1 MSLPPEDTDLSTNS
15 AHEYALQIGSNVSAV
30 RVVGSAVGQRFS
42 PSPEAHPN
50 VIERF
55 VSNAE
60 TRRSTIPSWEN
71 SPVAPS
77 RSEEAAPNAAAAQ
90 LLWAENQGLATSH
103 LLPTEPTFETLNTNA
118 YSSPPGDSR
127 FTFPNQNYSPL
138 LPRCVPVPNQRYSPS
153 GSPIHQL
160 HELQNCPLIDSPLRL
175 PPRLPETVPK
185 KVPTPSIS
193 RTVDALIDLDQN
205 ELVIHYIQQYN
216 NEPVLYQQNLGSG
229 FHVYYQA
236 PEDNQPIVLHIVEHN
251 PQIITESQEQTNQ
264 IVPEIQ
270 INNIQEQTHQIVP
283 EIQINNI
290 QEQDQKLE
298 NGLPERNHP
307 IVTEAQDQ
315 NQQTLTEIPEKCLQ
329 LASPVITDIQ
339 VQSPQDV
346 IEIQE
351 QNHQS
356 VTKIQEEVHQTA
368 PEIQVKIF
376 EISSDIQE
384 QNRQFVTEE
393 QNHQTITEIQEDY
406 LPIPAEIQEQD
417 QDNNVTEV
425 TELAS
430 PVVTDIHVQS
440 PQCVIEI
447 DDEDDKDLKFASGDQ
462 EQHLNTISE
471 IHEKIQQSPQ
481 FVIEI
486 DDEDIEDYKL
496 ASNNLEQHLHTI
508 PETEEK
514 KQQIA
519 NEFSEKILHLAPDIS
534 EHNQQTS
541 ELQKEGLQFDSE
553 IEKRDLQIVTDTH
566 KQNHQNV
573 TEIQEESFRLTSDA
587 QKPDQPTVAIEIQ
600 ENAQFA
606 SDNQDQEVQTV
617 TEIHELSRVQFVTD
631 IQEHAQNLQLAKYL
645 REQNQQITAEDQQ
658 QEQHY
663 LNFPEIQ
670 EQSAQLAS
678 EFEGDKQKLASQF
691 LKGNQQFPFKLQQ
704 QDQLSVPEIQKQS
717 HQFESKVKKKKLQPF
732 SEYQQKGQ
740 QLSDHIENRQIIQQE
755 FTIHS
760 NQENNSFEVQP
771 ANEVNEFQRD
781 GELNIYPGRQYQNF
795 VVEGATPLPHAEAQP
810 GPQENNSFEVQPA
823 NEVNEFQRDGELN
836 PGRQHQNFVVEGA
849 TPLPHA
855 EAQPGPQENSFE
867 VQPANEVNEFQRD
880 GELNIYPGR
889 QHQNFVVEGATPLP
903 HAEAQP
909 GPQENSF
916 EVQPANEVNEFQR
929 DGELNIY
936 PGRQHQNFV
945 VEGATPLPHA
955 EAQPGPTP
963 EDISDSVSLEHGEP
977 NTICIRNTFQLI
989 REISDS
995 LVADP
1000 EQPEAA
1006 NHRLS
1011 LYLLRKKLADV
1022 CHKVLT
1028 EAIQGRATDQCITIL
1043 REILE
1048 QTKELRPRPQR
1059 PTKDIEFQKEISMGL
1074 EILKKIR
1081 GMLSGWYTSRE
1092 SETDSRETGTG
1103 FQAQNGKGRGAGR
1116 QPENS
1121 YLSQKRRN
1129 QEENPR
1135 LVKYRRVD
1143 NSFPRLITNET
1154 AEDLIPNNSMA
1165 ERDKPQ
1171 SSKRL
1176 SIFNP
1181 PVYTQH
1187 RVRNEAP
1194 YIPTPFDDEESS
1206 QRFANAGPSS
1216 RPMTYSDAVRLGQ
1229 NGIAESRVN
1238 GHSSHSVRS
1247 ASARVQGSILLHEIN
1262 RKDQEQYTDL
1272 IRTAA
1277 QSNSMGSRCVKPGTP
1292 PTFQRA
1298 KAQSATGSGYY
1309 LLHDNQSN
1317 IRNSHPPSHGHAN
1330 RELTEYA
1337 KLISRQDEN
1346 RAPTP
1351 QQPKRNA
1358 SNSSASHSSTTSSS
1372 GSSCSTCSTCSTS
1385 SDSEPKSAKDSSEV
1399 KEAKE
1404 ANETNKTNETNV
1416 TMKIEAPQPQ
1426 PQPQPPTRLT
1436 KIGSLQQRF
1445 ANCVFLRDDFA
1456 ETFKAR
1462 AIRRQGASMHLL
1474 GIAKEQASVSTD
1486 ERIAYEKKLREIMF
1500 RSGTP
1505 HRPFFEIGP
1514 VDQPDENNETKF
1526 ISLTQEHYVRFREL
1540 TTSPITKNVIFK
1552 YNLQI
1557 TTDDMFTFSD
1567 GEWLNDVI
1575 INFYMSMLT
1584 ERSEKRAGELPAV
1597 YAMNTFFMPRLLQAG
1612 YSGVKRWTRK
1622 VDLFSKEI
1630 IPVPVH
1636 CGNVHWCMAI
1646 INLPKQT
1653 IHYYDSMGRP
1663 NQPVL
1668 DALVN
1673 YLKAESLDKRYK
1685 PLNVTGFVV
1694 EHAQNIPRQGNS
1706 SDCGV
1711 FSCMFAEYITRN
1723 APITF
1728 SQAEMPY
1735 FRKKMAMEIA
1745 GGELW
1750 Q

>member
-15 AHEYALQIGSNVSAV
+15 AHEYALQIGSNVSAA

-50 VIERF
+50 VIE
-55 VSNAE
+55 
-60 TRRSTIPSWEN
+60 IPSWEN

-175 PPRLPETVPK
+175 PPPSPK
-185 KVPTPSIS
+185 EVPTPSIN

-205 ELVIHYIQQYN
+205 QQVIYYIQQYN
-216 NEPVLYQQNLGSG
+216 NEPVLYQQNIGSG

-264 IVPEIQ
+264 I
-270 INNIQEQTHQIVP
+270 
-283 EIQINNI
+283 
-290 QEQDQKLE
+290 
-298 NGLPERNHP
+298 
-307 IVTEAQDQ
+307 
-315 NQQTLTEIPEKCLQ
+315 
-329 LASPVITDIQ
+329 
-339 VQSPQDV
+339 
-346 IEIQE
+346 
-351 QNHQS
+351 
-356 VTKIQEEVHQTA
+356 
-368 PEIQVKIF
+368 
-376 EISSDIQE
+376 
-384 QNRQFVTEE
+384 
-393 QNHQTITEIQEDY
+393 
-406 LPIPAEIQEQD
+406 
-417 QDNNVTEV
+417 
-425 TELAS
+425 
-430 PVVTDIHVQS
+430 
-440 PQCVIEI
+440 
-447 DDEDDKDLKFASGDQ
+447 
-462 EQHLNTISE
+462 
-471 IHEKIQQSPQ
+471 
-481 FVIEI
+481 
-486 DDEDIEDYKL
+486 
-496 ASNNLEQHLHTI
+496 
-508 PETEEK
+508 
-514 KQQIA
+514 
-519 NEFSEKILHLAPDIS
+519 
-534 EHNQQTS
+534 
-541 ELQKEGLQFDSE
+541 
-553 IEKRDLQIVTDTH
+553 
-566 KQNHQNV
+566 
-573 TEIQEESFRLTSDA
+573 
-587 QKPDQPTVAIEIQ
+587 
-600 ENAQFA
+600 
-606 SDNQDQEVQTV
+606 
-617 TEIHELSRVQFVTD
+617 
-631 IQEHAQNLQLAKYL
+631 
-645 REQNQQITAEDQQ
+645 
-658 QEQHY
+658 
-663 LNFPEIQ
+663 
-670 EQSAQLAS
+670 
-678 EFEGDKQKLASQF
+678 
-691 LKGNQQFPFKLQQ
+691 LQQ

-740 QLSDHIENRQIIQQE
+740 QLSDHIENRQIIHQE
-755 FTIHS
+755 FTNHS
-760 NQENNSFEVQP
+760 NQVYSKVQYIQTIQTAP
-771 ANEVNEFQRD
+771 
-781 GELNIYPGRQYQNF
+781 
-795 VVEGATPLPHAEAQP
+795 
-810 GPQENNSFEVQPA
+810 PQENNSFEVQPA
-823 NEVNEFQRDGELN
+823 NEVK
-836 PGRQHQNFVVEGA
+836 
-849 TPLPHA
+849 
-855 EAQPGPQENSFE
+855 
-867 VQPANEVNEFQRD
+867 
-880 GELNIYPGR
+880 
-889 QHQNFVVEGATPLP
+889 
-903 HAEAQP
+903 
-909 GPQENSF
+909 
-916 EVQPANEVNEFQR
+916 EFQR

-977 NTICIRNTFQLI
+977 IESFNPNTICIRNTFQLI

-1022 CHKVLT
+1022 SHRGLT
-1028 EAIQGRATDQCITIL
+1028 EAIHGRASDQCITIL

-1048 QTKELRPRPQR
+1048 QTKELRPRPKR
-1059 PTKDIEFQKEISMGL
+1059 PTKDTDIQTEISMGL

-1116 QPENS
+1116 QPENN
-1121 YLSQKRRN
+1121 YLSKKRRN

-1247 ASARVQGSILLHEIN
+1247 ASARVQGSILLHEMI

-1277 QSNSMGSRCVKPGTP
+1277 QSNSMGGRCVKPGTP
-1292 PTFQRA
+1292 PTFQRG

-1385 SDSEPKSAKDSSEV
+1385 SDSEPKSVKDSSEV
-1399 KEAKE
+1399 KEAKK

-1416 TMKIEAPQPQ
+1416 TMKIETPQPQPQ
-1426 PQPQPPTRLT
+1426 PQPQPPTRRT

-1456 ETFKAR
+1456 ENFKAR

-1474 GIAKEQASVSTD
+1474 GLAEQQANVSTD

-1505 HRPFFEIGP
+1505 HRPFFEIRP
-1514 VDQPDENNETKF
+1514 VDQPDEKNETKL
-1526 ISLTQEHYVRFREL
+1526 IPLTQEQYVRFREL
-1540 TTSPITKNVIFK
+1540 TTSPITKNVIS
-1552 YNLQI
+1552 NI
-1557 TTDDMFTFSD
+1557 T
-1567 GEWLNDVI
+1567 
-1575 INFYMSMLT
+1575 
-1584 ERSEKRAGELPAV
+1584 
-1597 YAMNTFFMPRLLQAG
+1597 
-1612 YSGVKRWTRK
+1612 
-1622 VDLFSKEI
+1622 
-1630 IPVPVH
+1630 
-1636 CGNVHWCMAI
+1636 
-1646 INLPKQT
+1646 
-1653 IHYYDSMGRP
+1653 
-1663 NQPVL
+1663 
-1668 DALVN
+1668 
-1673 YLKAESLDKRYK
+1673 YK
-1685 PLNVTGFVV
+1685 
-1694 EHAQNIPRQGNS
+1694 
-1706 SDCGV
+1706 
-1711 FSCMFAEYITRN
+1711 
-1723 APITF
+1723 
-1728 SQAEMPY
+1728 
-1735 FRKKMAMEIA
+1735 
-1745 GGELW
+1745 
-1750 Q
+1750 

>member
-15 AHEYALQIGSNVSAV
+15 AHEYALQIGSNVSAA

-50 VIERF
+50 VIE
-55 VSNAE
+55 
-60 TRRSTIPSWEN
+60 IPSWEN

-175 PPRLPETVPK
+175 PPPSPK
-185 KVPTPSIS
+185 EVPTPSIN

-205 ELVIHYIQQYN
+205 QQVIYYIQQYN
-216 NEPVLYQQNLGSG
+216 NEPVLYQQNIGSG

-290 QEQDQKLE
+290 QEQNQKLE
-298 NGLPERNHP
+298 NGTPERNHP

-315 NQQTLTEIPEKCLQ
+315 NQQTLTKIPEKCLQ

-351 QNHQS
+351 RNHQS

-384 QNRQFVTEE
+384 KNQRFVTEE

-406 LPIPAEIQEQD
+406 PIVSEIQWENLPIPAEIQEQD
-417 QDNNVTEV
+417 QDNIVTEV

-447 DDEDDKDLKFASGDQ
+447 DDEDDEDLKFASDDQ
-462 EQHLNTISE
+462 EQHLYTISE

-486 DDEDIEDYKL
+486 DDEDIEDLKL

-519 NEFSEKILHLAPDIS
+519 NEFSEKILHLAPDIP
-534 EHNQQTS
+534 EHNQQTA

-587 QKPDQPTVAIEIQ
+587 QKPDQPTVVIEIQ

-617 TEIHELSRVQFVTD
+617 TEINELSRENVQFVTE
-631 IQEHAQNLQLAKYL
+631 IQEHAQNPQLAKYI
-645 REQNQQITAEDQQ
+645 REQIQQITAEDQQ
-658 QEQHY
+658 EEQHY

-670 EQSAQLAS
+670 EQSAQPAS
-678 EFEGDKQKLASQF
+678 EFKGDKQKLTSQF

-740 QLSDHIENRQIIQQE
+740 QLSDHIENRQIIHQE
-755 FTIHS
+755 FTNHS
-760 NQENNSFEVQP
+760 NQVYSKVQYIQTIQTAP
-771 ANEVNEFQRD
+771 
-781 GELNIYPGRQYQNF
+781 
-795 VVEGATPLPHAEAQP
+795 
-810 GPQENNSFEVQPA
+810 PQENNSFEVQPA
-823 NEVNEFQRDGELN
+823 NEVK
-836 PGRQHQNFVVEGA
+836 
-849 TPLPHA
+849 
-855 EAQPGPQENSFE
+855 
-867 VQPANEVNEFQRD
+867 
-880 GELNIYPGR
+880 
-889 QHQNFVVEGATPLP
+889 
-903 HAEAQP
+903 
-909 GPQENSF
+909 
-916 EVQPANEVNEFQR
+916 EFQR

-977 NTICIRNTFQLI
+977 IESFNPNTICIRNTFQLI

-1022 CHKVLT
+1022 SHKVLT
-1028 EAIQGRATDQCITIL
+1028 EAIHGRASDQCITIL

-1048 QTKELRPRPQR
+1048 QTKELRPRPKR
-1059 PTKDIEFQKEISMGL
+1059 PTKDTDIQTEISMGL

-1116 QPENS
+1116 QPENN
-1121 YLSQKRRN
+1121 YLSKKRRN

-1247 ASARVQGSILLHEIN
+1247 ASARVQGSILLHEMI

-1277 QSNSMGSRCVKPGTP
+1277 QSNSMGGRCVKPGTP
-1292 PTFQRA
+1292 PTFQRG

-1385 SDSEPKSAKDSSEV
+1385 SDSEPKSVKDSSEV
-1399 KEAKE
+1399 KEAKK

-1416 TMKIEAPQPQ
+1416 TMKIETPQPQPQ
-1426 PQPQPPTRLT
+1426 PQPQPPTRRT

-1456 ETFKAR
+1456 ENFKAR

-1474 GIAKEQASVSTD
+1474 GLAEQQANVSTD

-1505 HRPFFEIGP
+1505 HRPFFEIRP
-1514 VDQPDENNETKF
+1514 VDQPDEKNETKL
-1526 ISLTQEHYVRFREL
+1526 IPLTQEQYVRFREL

-1557 TTDDMFTFSD
+1557 TTDDTFTFTD
-1567 GEWLNDVI
+1567 GEWLNDAI

-1612 YSGVKRWTRK
+1612 YSAVKRWTRK
-1622 VDLFSKEI
+1622 VDLFSKDI

-1668 DALVN
+1668 DTLLR
-1673 YLKAESLDKRYK
+1673 YLQEESLDKRYK
-1685 PLNVTGFVV
+1685 PLNITGFVV
-1694 EHAQNIPRQGNS
+1694 ENAQNIPRQGNS

-1735 FRKKMAMEIA
+1735 FRKKMALEIA

>member
-42 PSPEAHPN
+42 PSPKAHPN
-50 VIERF
+50 VIE
-55 VSNAE
+55 
-60 TRRSTIPSWEN
+60 IPSWEN

-175 PPRLPETVPK
+175 PFPSPK
-185 KVPTPSIS
+185 EVRTPSIN
-193 RTVDALIDLDQN
+193 RLVDALIDLDQN
-205 ELVIHYIQQYN
+205 QQVIYYIQQYN
-216 NEPVLYQQNLGSG
+216 NEPVLYQENIGSG

-270 INNIQEQTHQIVP
+270 INNIQEQ
-283 EIQINNI
+283 
-290 QEQDQKLE
+290 DQKLE
-298 NGLPERNHP
+298 NGTPERNHP

-346 IEIQE
+346 IGIQE

-406 LPIPAEIQEQD
+406 PIVSEIQWENLPNPAEIQEQD
-417 QDNNVTEV
+417 QDNIVTEV
-425 TELAS
+425 TKLAS

-447 DDEDDKDLKFASGDQ
+447 DDEDDEDLKFASGDQ
-462 EQHLNTISE
+462 EQHLYTISE

-481 FVIEI
+481 F
-486 DDEDIEDYKL
+486 
-496 ASNNLEQHLHTI
+496 
-508 PETEEK
+508 
-514 KQQIA
+514 IA
-519 NEFSEKILHLAPDIS
+519 NEFSEKILHLAPDIP
-534 EHNQQTS
+534 EHNQQTA

-573 TEIQEESFRLTSDA
+573 TEIQEES
-587 QKPDQPTVAIEIQ
+587 
-600 ENAQFA
+600 
-606 SDNQDQEVQTV
+606 
-617 TEIHELSRVQFVTD
+617 
-631 IQEHAQNLQLAKYL
+631 
-645 REQNQQITAEDQQ
+645 
-658 QEQHY
+658 
-663 LNFPEIQ
+663 
-670 EQSAQLAS
+670 
-678 EFEGDKQKLASQF
+678 
-691 LKGNQQFPFKLQQ
+691 
-704 QDQLSVPEIQKQS
+704 
-717 HQFESKVKKKKLQPF
+717 
-732 SEYQQKGQ
+732 
-740 QLSDHIENRQIIQQE
+740 
-755 FTIHS
+755 
-760 NQENNSFEVQP
+760 
-771 ANEVNEFQRD
+771 
-781 GELNIYPGRQYQNF
+781 
-795 VVEGATPLPHAEAQP
+795 
-810 GPQENNSFEVQPA
+810 
-823 NEVNEFQRDGELN
+823 
-836 PGRQHQNFVVEGA
+836 
-849 TPLPHA
+849 
-855 EAQPGPQENSFE
+855 
-867 VQPANEVNEFQRD
+867 
-880 GELNIYPGR
+880 
-889 QHQNFVVEGATPLP
+889 
-903 HAEAQP
+903 
-909 GPQENSF
+909 
-916 EVQPANEVNEFQR
+916 
-929 DGELNIY
+929 
-936 PGRQHQNFV
+936 RQHQNFV

-977 NTICIRNTFQLI
+977 IESFNLNTICIRNTFQLI

-1022 CHKVLT
+1022 SHKVLT
-1028 EAIQGRATDQCITIL
+1028 EAIHGRASDQCIIIL

-1059 PTKDIEFQKEISMGL
+1059 PTKDTEFQKEISMGL

-1247 ASARVQGSILLHEIN
+1247 ASARVQGSILLHEMK
-1262 RKDQEQYTDL
+1262 RKNQEQYTDL

-1298 KAQSATGSGYY
+1298 KA
-1309 LLHDNQSN
+1309 H
-1317 IRNSHPPSHGHAN
+1317 
-1330 RELTEYA
+1330 
-1337 KLISRQDEN
+1337 
-1346 RAPTP
+1346 
-1351 QQPKRNA
+1351 
-1358 SNSSASHSSTTSSS
+1358 
-1372 GSSCSTCSTCSTS
+1372 
-1385 SDSEPKSAKDSSEV
+1385 
-1399 KEAKE
+1399 
-1404 ANETNKTNETNV
+1404 ET
-1416 TMKIEAPQPQ
+1416 PQPQ
-1426 PQPQPPTRLT
+1426 PKPQPPTRLT

-1445 ANCVFLRDDFA
+1445 ANCVFLRDDF
-1456 ETFKAR
+1456 EENFKAR

-1474 GIAKEQASVSTD
+1474 DIAEKQANVSTD

-1514 VDQPDENNETKF
+1514 LDQPDEKNETKL
-1526 ISLTQEHYVRFREL
+1526 IPLTQEQYVRFREL

-1557 TTDDMFTFSD
+1557 TTDDTFH
-1567 GEWLNDVI
+1567 V
-1575 INFYMSMLT
+1575 
-1584 ERSEKRAGELPAV
+1584 
-1597 YAMNTFFMPRLLQAG
+1597 
-1612 YSGVKRWTRK
+1612 
-1622 VDLFSKEI
+1622 
-1630 IPVPVH
+1630 
-1636 CGNVHWCMAI
+1636 C
-1646 INLPKQT
+1646 
-1653 IHYYDSMGRP
+1653 
-1663 NQPVL
+1663 
-1668 DALVN
+1668 
-1673 YLKAESLDKRYK
+1673 
-1685 PLNVTGFVV
+1685 
-1694 EHAQNIPRQGNS
+1694 
-1706 SDCGV
+1706 
-1711 FSCMFAEYITRN
+1711 
-1723 APITF
+1723 
-1728 SQAEMPY
+1728 
-1735 FRKKMAMEIA
+1735 
-1745 GGELW
+1745 
-1750 Q
+1750 

>member
-1 MSLPPEDTDLSTNS
+1 MSLPPEDTTNS
-15 AHEYALQIGSNVSAV
+15 AHEYALQIGSNVSAA

-42 PSPEAHPN
+42 PSPEAHPD
-50 VIERF
+50 VIEI
-55 VSNAE
+55 S
-60 TRRSTIPSWEN
+60 SSEN
-71 SPVAPS
+71 SPVWPS

-90 LLWAENQGLATSH
+90 LLWAENQGLTTSH

-175 PPRLPETVPK
+175 PPPSPK
-185 KVPTPSIS
+185 EVPTPSIN

-205 ELVIHYIQQYN
+205 QQVIYYIQQYN
-216 NEPVLYQQNLGSG
+216 NEPVLYQQNIGSG

-236 PEDNQPIVLHIVEHN
+236 PEDNQPILL
-251 PQIITESQEQTNQ
+251 S
-264 IVPEIQ
+264 EIQ
-270 INNIQEQTHQIVP
+270 W
-283 EIQINNI
+283 
-290 QEQDQKLE
+290 E
-298 NGLPERNHP
+298 NLP
-307 IVTEAQDQ
+307 T
-315 NQQTLTEIPEKCLQ
+315 
-329 LASPVITDIQ
+329 
-339 VQSPQDV
+339 
-346 IEIQE
+346 
-351 QNHQS
+351 
-356 VTKIQEEVHQTA
+356 
-368 PEIQVKIF
+368 
-376 EISSDIQE
+376 
-384 QNRQFVTEE
+384 
-393 QNHQTITEIQEDY
+393 
-406 LPIPAEIQEQD
+406 PAEIQEQD
-417 QDNNVTEV
+417 QDNIVTEV

-447 DDEDDKDLKFASGDQ
+447 DDEDDEDLKFASDDH
-462 EQHLNTISE
+462 EQHLYTISE
-471 IHEKIQQSPQ
+471 THEKIQQSPQ

-486 DDEDIEDYKL
+486 DDEDIEDLKL

-519 NEFSEKILHLAPDIS
+519 NEFSEKILHLAPDIP
-534 EHNQQTS
+534 EHNQQTA

-587 QKPDQPTVAIEIQ
+587 QKPDQPTVVIEIQ
-600 ENAQFA
+600 ENAQLA
-606 SDNQDQEVQTV
+606 SDNQDQKVQTV
-617 TEIHELSRVQFVTD
+617 TEINELSRENVQFVTEILD
-631 IQEHAQNLQLAKYL
+631 AQNPQLAKYI

-658 QEQHY
+658 EEQHY
-663 LNFPEIQ
+663 MNFPEIQ
-670 EQSAQLAS
+670 KQSAQPAS
-678 EFEGDKQKLASQF
+678 EFKGDKQKLASQF

-740 QLSDHIENRQIIQQE
+740 QLSDHIENRQIIHQE
-755 FTIHS
+755 FTNHS
-760 NQENNSFEVQP
+760 NQVYSKVQYIQTIQTAP
-771 ANEVNEFQRD
+771 
-781 GELNIYPGRQYQNF
+781 
-795 VVEGATPLPHAEAQP
+795 
-810 GPQENNSFEVQPA
+810 PQENNSFEVQPA
-823 NEVNEFQRDGELN
+823 NEVK
-836 PGRQHQNFVVEGA
+836 
-849 TPLPHA
+849 
-855 EAQPGPQENSFE
+855 
-867 VQPANEVNEFQRD
+867 
-880 GELNIYPGR
+880 
-889 QHQNFVVEGATPLP
+889 
-903 HAEAQP
+903 
-909 GPQENSF
+909 
-916 EVQPANEVNEFQR
+916 EFQR

-963 EDISDSVSLEHGEP
+963 EDISDSVSLEHGES
-977 NTICIRNTFQLI
+977 NTICIRNTFQQI

-995 LVADP
+995 LVANP

-1048 QTKELRPRPQR
+1048 QTKELRPRPKR
-1059 PTKDIEFQKEISMGL
+1059 PTKDTDIQTEISMGL

-1081 GMLSGWYTSRE
+1081 GMLFDSRE

-1116 QPENS
+1116 QPENN
-1121 YLSQKRRN
+1121 YLSKKRRN

-1247 ASARVQGSILLHEIN
+1247 ASARVQGSILLHEMI

-1277 QSNSMGSRCVKPGTP
+1277 QSNSMGGRCVKPGTP
-1292 PTFQRA
+1292 PTFQRG

-1385 SDSEPKSAKDSSEV
+1385 SDSEPKSFKDSSKV
-1399 KEAKE
+1399 SA
-1404 ANETNKTNETNV
+1404 ASGGCRVRGPRTCGGICWTRSPCRYSRRCWCRSCMLRDVPDCAARTGG
-1416 TMKIEAPQPQ
+1416 
-1426 PQPQPPTRLT
+1426 QPPCAQARRDRGTEE
-1436 KIGSLQQRF
+1436 
-1445 ANCVFLRDDFA
+1445 CVHF
-1456 ETFKAR
+1456 
-1462 AIRRQGASMHLL
+1462 H
-1474 GIAKEQASVSTD
+1474 
-1486 ERIAYEKKLREIMF
+1486 
-1500 RSGTP
+1500 
-1505 HRPFFEIGP
+1505 
-1514 VDQPDENNETKF
+1514 
-1526 ISLTQEHYVRFREL
+1526 
-1540 TTSPITKNVIFK
+1540 TTSRRICVC
-1552 YNLQI
+1552 
-1557 TTDDMFTFSD
+1557 
-1567 GEWLNDVI
+1567 VCCC
-1575 INFYMSMLT
+1575 
-1584 ERSEKRAGELPAV
+1584 
-1597 YAMNTFFMPRLLQAG
+1597 
-1612 YSGVKRWTRK
+1612 
-1622 VDLFSKEI
+1622 
-1630 IPVPVH
+1630 
-1636 CGNVHWCMAI
+1636 CG
-1646 INLPKQT
+1646 
-1653 IHYYDSMGRP
+1653 
-1663 NQPVL
+1663 
-1668 DALVN
+1668 
-1673 YLKAESLDKRYK
+1673 
-1685 PLNVTGFVV
+1685 
-1694 EHAQNIPRQGNS
+1694 
-1706 SDCGV
+1706 
-1711 FSCMFAEYITRN
+1711 
-1723 APITF
+1723 
-1728 SQAEMPY
+1728 
-1735 FRKKMAMEIA
+1735 
-1745 GGELW
+1745 
-1750 Q
+1750 